1 MIVLSNKRNKNS
13 LMGEN
18 MALSNIRAYLLKN
31 DVAEDICK
39 EFGFDKN
46 ILYGVS
52 LSFDSEIDVAAKTT
66 DSKMLL
72 NTSLLDEK
80 FDIIMRY
87 VIHEL
92 VHVFQHIKREGTDD
106 PYDGMEY
113 LERPDEVQ
121 AFQFQVE
128 FQEDFSGENDAK
140 EYVDDLIEYHEIDDN
155 QKDDKKEELLDR
167 VD

>member
-1 MIVLSNKRNKNS
+1 
-13 LMGEN
+13 MGEN

-52 LSFDSEIDVAAKTT
+52 ISFDSEIDVAAKTT

-92 VHVFQHIKREGTDD
+92 VHVFQHIKREGIDD

>member
-52 LSFDSEIDVAAKTT
+52 ISFDSEIDVAAKTT

-92 VHVFQHIKREGTDD
+92 VHVFQHIKREGIDD

-167 VD
+167 VG

>member
-52 LSFDSEIDVAAKTT
+52 ISFDSEIDVAAKTT

-92 VHVFQHIKREGTDD
+92 VHVFQHIKREGIDD

>member
-1 MIVLSNKRNKNS
+1 
-13 LMGEN
+13 MGEN

-52 LSFDSEIDVAAKTT
+52 ISFDSEIDVAAKTT

>member
-52 LSFDSEIDVAAKTT
+52 ISFDSEIDVAAKTT